1 MMTVLAEADRD
12 ALLARVRNL
21 TPESAPVAGTL
32 TAPRMLCHIAD
43 QLAVALGDITG
54 ERHDSLVMRTLAK
67 WFVLYVPIR
76 VPFGKAGTVPEML
89 TTEPSSWG
97 DDVARFESLLS
108 RLVDADRV
116 APHSVFGRLTHNEWG
131 VLAAKHIN
139 HHLRQF
145 GV

>member
-1 MMTVLAEADRD
+1 M
-12 ALLARVRNL
+12 
-21 TPESAPVAGTL
+21 
-32 TAPRMLCHIAD
+32 
-43 QLAVALGDITG
+43 
-54 ERHDSLVMRTLAK
+54 
-67 WFVLYVPIR
+67 
-76 VPFGKAGTVPEML
+76 
-89 TTEPSSWG
+89 TEPSSWG

-131 VLAAKHIN
+131 VLAAKHID